1 MYAEQTGGDGLQTGS
16 TGSDGG
22 GDGMLVELLE
32 TEVRFGEGG
41 VEGGG
46 VISDL

>member
-32 TEVRFGEGG
+32 TEVRFGEG
-41 VEGGG
+41 V
-46 VISDL
+46 